1 MESTWSYANDEDI
14 TKENKS
20 EIDNKVA
27 KILKLMKSNEQDKKG
42 RSSEES
48 RKRSEVIALVHEFHK
63 QYQSLYAQYDHIR
76 GEMGKRTRS
85 RKEKEKEKGDSSS
98 APSSDSEY
106 YSSEDIENDALR
118 NRHNKAS
125 DIAKIELETANFEAA
140 GLMPILTSAAADKES
155 LNSRYK
161 AAFGKSPR
169 ARKRE
174 LSNLVKTLELH
185 GNQASAHIKELEGQL
200 TVLRT
205 ELESLRSLKNELE
218 EKIEGKETEARQLG
232 ETNVQLCARISELES
247 MSEDKGN
254 EISAATEN
262 EKNLTSRI
270 EVLMTQVNSLQPEMD
285 SLRAE
290 KAELEERKRNEES
303 AQVKGLKDDQ
313 ANIIGQELESL
324 GKEKTVPQLQ
334 LDVTTKEITEILTQI
349 ETLKEEIARKNV
361 FEQGLLKEKEGFVVQ
376 MEDLKLK
383 VNSLNDKNNELEE
396 MIRSRNRETDELR
409 EEKGRL
415 QARISEMEGS
425 LMNKGQELS
434 MVMKKCEDE
443 ENAASTQILSLKA
456 QVNSLQQEL
465 DSLQSEKSTLDAQND
480 RLMRDSAHRQM
491 QVENEILNLTSKI
504 EEQQKNLK
512 EKENTIKKFTEE
524 QKLINHLSRDSQ
536 KKRLESP
543 KYRSMDSAK
552 LSHQV
557 LERKIDELAEKFHMK
572 MENYIRLLSQRI
584 RVAEQIHAE
593 TKETYKNVI
602 QKLEQENR
610 ELSGKKAIYEAEL
623 RRVREMLLEPESNIL
638 TGLDLMIRKIDEE
651 NGNFLN
657 RISRISKELQ
667 CAKHWITGKNDEI
680 KKLKQNVE
688 SLTSQLEKE
697 ERENLLKEKVEKL
710 DTAEIIREGLEEEKP
725 NTAGQLERRVED
737 LEQQLEERDEILYNL
752 GEEKREAI
760 RQLSVLIDY
769 HRHRYDHLKEAVS
782 KMPIKFKKPA

>member
-1 MESTWSYANDEDI
+1 
-14 TKENKS
+14 
-20 EIDNKVA
+20 
-27 KILKLMKSNEQDKKG
+27 
-42 RSSEES
+42 
-48 RKRSEVIALVHEFHK
+48 
-63 QYQSLYAQYDHIR
+63 
-76 GEMGKRTRS
+76 
-85 RKEKEKEKGDSSS
+85 
-98 APSSDSEY
+98 
-106 YSSEDIENDALR
+106 
-118 NRHNKAS
+118 
-125 DIAKIELETANFEAA
+125 
-140 GLMPILTSAAADKES
+140 
-155 LNSRYK
+155 
-161 AAFGKSPR
+161 
-169 ARKRE
+169 
-174 LSNLVKTLELH
+174 
-185 GNQASAHIKELEGQL
+185 
-200 TVLRT
+200 
-205 ELESLRSLKNELE
+205 
-218 EKIEGKETEARQLG
+218 
-232 ETNVQLCARISELES
+232 

-434 MVMKKCEDE
+434 M
-443 ENAASTQILSLKA
+443 
-456 QVNSLQQEL
+456 EL
-465 DSLQSEKSTLDAQND
+465 DSLQSEKSTLEAQND

-688 SLTSQLEKE
+688 SLTSQLEEKE

-737 LEQQLEERDEILYNL
+737 LEQQLKEGMRFCIILVRRRGRPL
-752 GEEKREAI
+752 GSC
-760 RQLSVLIDY
+760 L
-769 HRHRYDHLKEAVS
+769 
-782 KMPIKFKKPA
+782 F